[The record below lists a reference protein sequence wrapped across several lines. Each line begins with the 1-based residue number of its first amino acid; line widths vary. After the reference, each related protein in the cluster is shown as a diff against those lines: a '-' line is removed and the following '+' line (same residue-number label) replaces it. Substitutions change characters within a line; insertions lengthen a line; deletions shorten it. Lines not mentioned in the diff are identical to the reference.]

1 MPEDTSF
8 AAAGVSVEAV
18 RIQLER
24 LLASSVLSGSASLRK
39 LLCYVVEETL
49 RGCGNQLKEYT
60 LGTVVFGRGE
70 AYDPRID
77 PIVRVQARNL
87 RSKLKQYYESQG
99 RLDPVIIELPKGTY
113 MPSFTL
119 APALQEPVSMPV
131 QPRPRVKWLWI
142 AASIGAVVIAGLLL
156 YSRAGIPVVS
166 SRTVFPMPRE
176 LSLGFHSPVDPD
188 ARASYLQGLYL
199 YERMTTATLKKSI
212 SYFENAI
219 MRDPDYALAY
229 TGFADAYNVLA
240 QFGEMPPSEAMPKAR
255 TAALKAL
262 ELDPN
267 LAEAHVSLGAILEAY
282 DWNWKEAER
291 KYRRAIELNPQLA
304 AAHLWYGMFLRDQGR
319 RAEALPELE
328 TAYRLNPTAQLAS
341 LNMAFVYSAR
351 GDRNA
356 ALNQIQK
363 ALEIDPTCAKTY
375 LNLAIAYRAQSRPED
390 AAAAFE
396 RARELGAAEPRALA
410 RLGAIYATAG
420 KMDEAL
426 RTLSDVERLAGS
438 RYVSSFD
445 LALLHAA
452 VGHTER
458 AVQLLER
465 AYQERSAGMIY
476 LRMEKIGELRS
487 HPRVR
492 ELVNRMR
499 LPG

>member
-1 MPEDTSF
+1 MPEDTAF
-8 AAAGVSVEAV
+8 ATTGVSVEAV
-18 RIQLER
+18 CMQLER

-39 LLCYVVEETL
+39 LLRYVVEETL
-49 RGCGNQLKEYT
+49 RGHGNQLKEYT
-60 LGTVVFGRGE
+60 LGTMVFGRGE

-87 RSKLKQYYESQG
+87 RSKLKQYYESEG
-99 RLDPVIIELPKGTY
+99 RLDPMIIELPKGAY
-113 MPSFTL
+113 LPSFTL
-119 APALQEPVSMPV
+119 APVLQEPVSV
-131 QPRPRVKWLWI
+131 SVAPRPRMKWLWI
-142 AASIGAVVIAGLLL
+142 AAMTVAAVIASLLL
-156 YSRAGIPVVS
+156 YSRGGLPMVS
-166 SRTVFPMPRE
+166 GRTVFPMPRE

-188 ARASYLQGLYL
+188 ARTSYLQGLYL
-199 YERMTTATLKKSI
+199 YERMTTAMLKRSI

-229 TGFADAYNVLA
+229 TGLADAHNVLA
-240 QFGEMPPSEAMPKAR
+240 QFGEIPPSEAMPKAR
-255 TAALKAL
+255 TAALRAL

-282 DWNWKEAER
+282 DWNWSEAER
-291 KYRRAIELNPQLA
+291 SYRRAIELNPQLS

-319 RAEALPELE
+319 QAEALPELE
-328 TAYRLNPTAQLAS
+328 TAYRLNPTAQLSS

-356 ALNQIQK
+356 ALNQIHK

-375 LNLAIAYRAQSRPED
+375 INLALAYHTQSRAED

-396 RARELGAAEPRALA
+396 RAHELSAAEPRTLA
-410 RLGAIYATAG
+410 RLGAVYATTG
-420 KMDEAL
+420 KMDEAR
-426 RTLSDVERLAGS
+426 RTLSEVEHLAGT

-492 ELVNRMR
+492 ELVSRMR